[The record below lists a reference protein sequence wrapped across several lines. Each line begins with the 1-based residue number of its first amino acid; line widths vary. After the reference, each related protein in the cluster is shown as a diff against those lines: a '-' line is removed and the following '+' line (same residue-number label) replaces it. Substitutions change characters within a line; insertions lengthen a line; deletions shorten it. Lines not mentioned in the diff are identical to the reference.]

1 MQQKNESTMI
11 CGINPPIRTN
21 VSVACFCLGAFSFW
35 SYVHQSVDGWGAN
48 VNHHLLAKVATR
60 ECFTANDQGLPKVLT
75 TFATKCVHKTTG
87 CADEHIAVTESARS

>member
-60 ECFTANDQGLPKVLT
+60 ECFTALRKRASVDAFQLSNT
-75 TFATKCVHKTTG
+75 
-87 CADEHIAVTESARS
+87 IAK